1 MVEIIKAAGGVLV
14 DTSLGEPR
22 FLVVHRPRYDD
33 WTIPRGKLRADEDW
47 EQAALREVAE
57 ETGMVCETLE
67 RLSPATYWTRN
78 DNHKKVKFWLM
89 RVLHGEFV
97 PNDEVDAVV
106 WLDVTRA
113 MRLLTRVFDQAV
125 LLEADL
131 VVGMRYR
138 LGV

>member
-1 MVEIIKAAGGVLV
+1 MDVIKAAGGVLV
-14 DTSLGEPR
+14 DTSSGEPL

-33 WTIPRGKLRADEDW
+33 WSLPKGKLRPREDY
-47 EQAALREVAE
+47 EQAALREVEE
-57 ETGMVCETLE
+57 ETGMVCESLE
-67 RLSPATYWTRN
+67 RLSPATYWTRH

-97 PNDEVDAVV
+97 PNEEVDAVV

-113 MRLLTRVFDQAV
+113 MDLLTYVFDQAV
-125 LLEADL
+125 LLEADM

-138 LGV
+138 VGV

>member
-1 MVEIIKAAGGVLV
+1 MDVIKAAGGVLV
-14 DTSLGEPR
+14 DTSEGAPR

-33 WTIPRGKLRADEDW
+33 WSLPKGKLRGGEDY

-89 RVLHGEFV
+89 RVLDGEFV
-97 PNDEVDAVV
+97 ANSEVDAVV
-106 WLDVTRA
+106 WLDATRA
-113 MRLLTRVFDQAV
+113 MNLLTYVFDQAV

-138 LGV
+138 VGV

>member
-1 MVEIIKAAGGVLV
+1 MDVIKAAGGVVV
-14 DTSLGEPR
+14 DTSFGEPR
-22 FLVVHRPRYDD
+22 FLIVHRPRYDD
-33 WTIPRGKLRADEDW
+33 WTLPKGKLGSGEDW
-47 EQAALREVAE
+47 EAAALREVAE

-89 RVLHGEFV
+89 RVLRGEFV

-106 WLDVTRA
+106 WLDATRS
-113 MRLLTRVFDQAV
+113 MNLLTHVFDQAV

>member
-1 MVEIIKAAGGVLV
+1 MDVIKAAGGVLV
-14 DTSLGEPR
+14 DTSEGAPR

-33 WTIPRGKLRADEDW
+33 WSLPKGKLRPGEEF

-78 DNHKKVKFWLM
+78 DNHKKVKYWLM

-97 PNDEVDAVV
+97 ANNEVDAVV
-106 WLDVTRA
+106 WLDATRA
-113 MRLLTRVFDQAV
+113 MSLLTYVFDQAV

-138 LGV
+138 VGV